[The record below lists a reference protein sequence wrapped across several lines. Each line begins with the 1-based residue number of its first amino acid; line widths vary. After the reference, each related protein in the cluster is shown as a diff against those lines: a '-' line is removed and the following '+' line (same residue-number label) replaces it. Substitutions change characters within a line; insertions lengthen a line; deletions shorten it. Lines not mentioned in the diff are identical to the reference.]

1 VALTEDTRRDTLTE
15 EPPQTREVRLLSDTP
30 VGDDAHDV
38 LGFGPLAEVLSELI
52 DSERT
57 DTPLTLAISAPW
69 GAGKTTMARLI
80 ECRLARL
87 TAQRNGQRPAVICW
101 FNAWQHNDAP
111 HLGAALAAAVAH
123 ETDRL
128 RPLWRRVLNP
138 LPPSMISPRARV
150 RRALILGLTALA
162 VVAAAMLVNSIRDA
176 VTSASVAED
185 DAAKLGP
192 LIVTGLAGLVLWRRV
207 FAAAESAARFIDQ
220 PTTAAALGSMSAVR
234 EELGDLIAQATR
246 GGRLVIFIDDLERC
260 SPERALEVCEV
271 TSQLLAQEGVITVL
285 IADMARIAR
294 SAGARYSGEHD
305 EARNDAEAGR
315 QFLEKL
321 VQIQITLPPARPA
334 DLDRL
339 LLPAT
344 EDPATGPTEDAACAE
359 DAVRPKR
366 GRFSAALVSLGWK
379 PVLWWL
385 LLFGAV
391 VLGYTIAGVDDISE
405 FMSVVLVVLLPFVAI
420 SIGIYSTAVR
430 LLDRYRT
437 RKRLDAIKD
446 AIHKVASSPGTEDL
460 EASVLEQVGQV
471 RGPRRKQV
479 SDLVH
484 QEVRSYL
491 IHESEPLKEV
501 EDYIRLFPPELP
513 RGAKRVL
520 NHARVLTR
528 VALDRHVLDGGEVT
542 PQHLGKWIVVSER
555 WVDVAA
561 YVKAK
566 PATLR
571 RLEHDAQAET
581 LGDSYEQFYTHGLA
595 EVLRQEP
602 PLSDVVERLIRYEPG
617 TPAA

>member
-30 VGDDAHDV
+30 VSDDAHDV

-57 DTPLTLAISAPW
+57 DTPLTIAISAPW

-87 TAQRNGQRPAVICW
+87 TAQRNGERPTVICW

-138 LPPSMISPRARV
+138 LPPTMISPRARV
-150 RRALILGLTALA
+150 RRALILGLAALA
-162 VVAAAMLVNSIRDA
+162 VVAAAMLVGSIRDA
-176 VTSASVAED
+176 VTGASVAED

-192 LIVTGLAGLVLWRRV
+192 LIVTGLAALFLWRRV

-271 TSQLLAQEGVITVL
+271 TSQLLAQKGVIAVL

-305 EARNDAEAGR
+305 EARTDAEAGR

-321 VQIQITLPPARPA
+321 VQIQITLPPPRTA
-334 DLDRL
+334 DLERL
-339 LLPAT
+339 LQPAP
-344 EDPATGPTEDAACAE
+344 EEPASEPAEEAAPEEDAS
-359 DAVRPKR
+359 RPRR
-366 GRFSAALVSLGWK
+366 GRINAALVSVGWK
-379 PVLWWL
+379 PFGWLWL
-385 LLFGAV
+385 LFIV
-391 VLGYTIAGVDDISE
+391 IEVGYTIAGDEVSE
-405 FMSVVLVVLLPFVAI
+405 TVALVWGLAVLAATPLGL
-420 SIGIYSTAVR
+420 YSTAVR

-437 RKRLDAIKD
+437 RRRLGEIKD
-446 AIHKVASSPGTEDL
+446 AVAKAAADPAAADL
-460 EASVLEQVGQV
+460 EASVLEQVGPA
-471 RGPRRKQV
+471 RGGVQRKQV

-566 PATLR
+566 PAALR

-581 LGDSYEQFYTHGLA
+581 LGDSYEQLYTHGLA
-595 EVLRQEP
+595 DVLRQEP

-617 TPAA
+617 TPHV

>member
-1 VALTEDTRRDTLTE
+1 VALTEDTGRDALTE

-69 GAGKTTMARLI
+69 GAGKTTMALMI
-80 ECRLARL
+80 ERRLAKL
-87 TAQRNGQRPAVICW
+87 SAQRRGERPTVICW

-111 HLGAALAAAVAH
+111 HLGAALAAAVAL

-128 RPLWRRVLNP
+128 RPLWRRLLNP

-150 RRALILGLTALA
+150 RRALVVGFAALA
-162 VVAAAMLVNSIRDA
+162 VVAAAMLDGSIRHA
-176 VTSASVAED
+176 VTGASVAEE
-185 DAAKLGP
+185 DAARLGP
-192 LIVTGLAGLVLWRRV
+192 LIVTGLALLFLWRRV
-207 FAAAESAARFIDQ
+207 FAAAESAARFISE

-234 EELGDLIAQATR
+234 DELGQLIAQATH

-271 TSQLLAQEGVITVL
+271 TSQLLAQRNVVTVL

-294 SAGARYSGEHD
+294 SAGARYSDAIEHGPG
-305 EARNDAEAGR
+305 DAEAGR

-321 VQIQITLPPARPA
+321 VQIQVTLPPPRPA

-339 LLPAT
+339 LRPGVEQTAGPPTREEEPDAPRRKGLKAT
-344 EDPATGPTEDAACAE
+344 TVA
-359 DAVRPKR
+359 
-366 GRFSAALVSLGWK
+366 LGWK
-379 PVLWWL
+379 PFLAWL
-385 LLFGAV
+385 LLCAAV
-391 VLGYTIAGVDDISE
+391 LVGYAIAGVETLPDAPTALLMLSL
-405 FMSVVLVVLLPFVAI
+405 LVVVPVGL
-420 SIGIYSTAVR
+420 YSSAVR
-430 LLDRYRT
+430 LIQRWRT
-437 RKRLDAIKD
+437 RKRLTVIKD
-446 AIHKVASSPGTEDL
+446 AIHSAAAGPGSAEEL
-460 EASVLEQVGQV
+460 EANVLEQVGSA
-471 RGPRRKQV
+471 RGVKRKQV

-513 RGAKRVL
+513 RGAKRML

-528 VALDRHVLDGGEVT
+528 VALDRHVLDGGQVT

-555 WVDVAA
+555 WVDVAT
-561 YVKAK
+561 YVKRK
-566 PATLR
+566 PAVLR
-571 RLEHDAQAET
+571 QLEHDAQAES
-581 LGDSYEQFYTHGLA
+581 LGDTFLELHTHGLA

-617 TPAA
+617 KRTA

>member
-1 VALTEDTRRDTLTE
+1 
-15 EPPQTREVRLLSDTP
+15 
-30 VGDDAHDV
+30 
-38 LGFGPLAEVLSELI
+38 
-52 DSERT
+52 
-57 DTPLTLAISAPW
+57 
-69 GAGKTTMARLI
+69 MARLI
-80 ECRLARL
+80 EGRLVRL
-87 TAQRNGQRPAVICW
+87 TEQRKGQRPAVICW

-162 VVAAAMLVNSIRDA
+162 VVAAAMLVNAIRDA

-192 LIVTGLAGLVLWRRV
+192 LIVTGVAALFLWRRV

-271 TSQLLAQEGVITVL
+271 TSQLLAQKGVITVL
-285 IADMARIAR
+285 IADMARIAS

-321 VQIQITLPPARPA
+321 VQIQITLPPALLA

-339 LLPAT
+339 LRPAA
-344 EDPATGPTEDAACAE
+344 EEPASETAEEAASEEDAP
-359 DAVRPKR
+359 RPGR
-366 GRFSAALVSLGWK
+366 GRVAAALVSLGWK
-379 PVLWWL
+379 PLLWWL

-391 VLGYTIAGVDDISE
+391 VLAYTIAGVEDISE
-405 FMSVVLVVLLPFVAI
+405 SVSVLLVVVLPFVAV

-430 LLDRYRT
+430 LVHRYRT
-437 RKRLDAIKD
+437 RKRLHVIKD
-446 AIHKVASSPGTEDL
+446 AVAKAAADPAAEDL
-460 EASVLEQVGQV
+460 EASVLEQVGNV
-471 RGPRRKQV
+471 RGARHKQV
-479 SDLVH
+479 SELVH

-491 IHESEPLKEV
+491 IHESGPLKEV
-501 EDYIRLFPPELP
+501 EDYIRAFPPELP

-528 VALDRHVLDGGEVT
+528 VALDRHVLDDGEVT

-555 WVDVAA
+555 WVDVAT

-566 PATLR
+566 PVELR

-581 LGDSYEQFYTHGLA
+581 LGDSYEDLYTHGLA
-595 EVLRQEP
+595 EVLRHEP
-602 PLSDVVERLIRYEPG
+602 PLSDVVERLIRYQPG
-617 TPAA
+617 TPHA